1 MRIVSTAWVSGNVD
15 EFEASCCLNT
25 HAALALASKAVPFDI
40 FILQGYEK
48 LTEDF
53 TRPLAN
59 AHIRLHDLGELADTY
74 LKQYEK
80 LFELLGPDQGNIY
93 EVFCFLRWLILE
105 HALAGEAF
113 LHIDLDLFFQ
123 MPFDVVATDFAGL
136 SGTFGS
142 PCLTA
147 VGSSNW
153 LTTYRKALNDM
164 IADRASFQAAIGYA
178 GNEFRRDIS
187 SDQDLVSA
195 LELAG
200 LLPRRGLVTLFERY
214 QVFINPIWPYQNKPD
229 VPLVH
234 EIVDG
239 LDTIGGKPVLFWHL
253 QNNFADY
260 LSRFA
265 IVSDYGQTWMKAFLP
280 VKLNLP
286 FVQLAPSA
294 ENFAFQALRELAWD
308 KIREVLARSGSV
320 HELGR
325 ERYFSRTWVSEWFI
339 LQKEGRGLFSPVYW
353 WEDGV
358 FAKKHIEEDRKVENQ
373 AALETLNRLAGPM
386 KVHDRDHILQLIE
399 AWGLTGPAVE
409 VGTFNGTFANEIL
422 EKTKVSKL
430 TCVDPYVAYDDFK
443 DAINDMDIEAI
454 FAQAQRF
461 LSGHG
466 NRVVF
471 ARDFSEPA
479 SRSFVDGSV
488 DLVYID
494 GNHQSAYVTADLK
507 AWWPKVRSGGLVI
520 GDDCV
525 DTDESARNA
534 AGDITFV
541 HRRKEDGT
549 PDLYGDYGVLHALRN
564 FAAEKNVGYRVMGSQ
579 FVLPK

>member
-1 MRIVSTAWVSGNVD
+1 MQIVSTAWISGNVA

-25 HAALALASKAVPFDI
+25 HAALALASESVPFDI
-40 FILQGYEK
+40 YILRGYEK
-48 LTEDF
+48 LTEEF
-53 TRPLAN
+53 TRPLAK
-59 AHIRLHDLGELADTY
+59 AHIRLHDLGDLAKAY
-74 LKQYEK
+74 LERYAK
-80 LFELLGPDQGNIY
+80 LFELLGPGQGNIY

-105 HALAGEAF
+105 DALAGEAF

-123 MPFDVVATDFAGL
+123 MPFDSVAAEFAGL

-147 VGSSNW
+147 VGSPHW
-153 LTTYRKALNDM
+153 LTTYREALDDM
-164 IADRASFQAAIGYA
+164 VADRAAFQSAVGYG

-200 LLPRRGLVTLFERY
+200 LLPRRGLASLFERY
-214 QVFINPIWPYQNKPD
+214 QVFINPIWPYQDKPA
-229 VPLVH
+229 VPLAH
-234 EIVDG
+234 AIVDG

-265 IVSDYGQTWMKAFLP
+265 MISDYDQTWLKTFLP

-286 FVQLAPSA
+286 FIQLAPTA

-308 KIREVLARSGSV
+308 RIRDVLARSGSV

-325 ERYFSRTWVSEWFI
+325 EKYFARTWVSEWFI
-339 LQKEGRGLFSPVYW
+339 QQKKGRALFSPACW

-358 FAKKHIEEDRKVENQ
+358 FAKSRYEGGSTVENQ
-373 AALETLNRLAGPM
+373 AALDNLNRLGGPL
-386 KVHDRDHILQLIE
+386 KVHDRDHILQLIDS
-399 AWGLTGPAVE
+399 WGLTGPAVE

-461 LSGHG
+461 LGGHG
-466 NRVVF
+466 ERVAF

-479 SRSFVDGSV
+479 SRGFADGSL

-494 GNHQSAYVTADLK
+494 GNHQSAYVTTDLK
-507 AWWPKVRSGGLVI
+507 AWWPKVRTGGLVI

-525 DTDESARNA
+525 DMDDGARNA

-549 PDLYGDYGVLHALRN
+549 PDLYGDYGVLHALRS
-564 FAAEKNVGYRVMGSQ
+564 FTAERNLGYLVMGSQ
-579 FVLPK
+579 FVIPK